1 MLRVTLSLRSLVGME
16 GLEGIHGAEGG
27 SDPEFHEIPTQGSSH
42 TSQATYIRAPSQ
54 GLPTTATT
62 NQTFES
68 PNKFNS
74 GNTPALTILFK
85 MLREDG
91 RPLPVGSFT
100 ERSVARRVYN
110 LTGVAV
116 EWVTMVT
123 PTDALIEFASG
134 TLVVAI
140 AQELHQIKEWEDILV
155 WVTCLIGNK
164 DYIMQLCREQ
174 AENEEQKRQ
183 REAEAERMREDQQEQ
198 HEKLSELI
206 DKVNDHARLVGEMQQ
221 GNFAIP
227 KESAPRISLL
237 QGQSVASTGS
247 APRIPSSLHTPTGVY
262 SNVNPH
268 HQQNHPRKN
277 TKNPDLPT
285 FSGEIPTPKGEVEYD
300 NFIFQLQMLRSSYTD
315 DAIRNAIVASVRTHA
330 KIAIRAIGYGSSLDA
345 MIRQLENR
353 FGLGETVDIL
363 GQQFHQLMQQ
373 PKERVGEFGGNLEY
387 KFRLLQEKC
396 PGRFTEDQLRDRLFH
411 GMSDKLRDSV
421 RFLYSQPGCD
431 FNTLLKAAMTC
442 ENEAVSRAST
452 RAKSMQVDTSENTE
466 VAKTGISSIREQL
479 DQMNAILKGAN
490 FKNNNGHKK
499 RDKQDIRNKLKG
511 PGTSAAGPF
520 RRGKKPV
527 QCYHCNGWG
536 HYKLQCPNEEPVEGS
551 KEWENLHGEETKEGG
566 PPPQEQEANP
576 QQ

>member
-1 MLRVTLSLRSLVGME
+1 ME
-16 GLEGIHGAEGG
+16 WLEGIIGAEGG

-54 GLPTTATT
+54 GLPTTTTT
-62 NQTFES
+62 NQIVES

-110 LTGVAV
+110 STGIVV
-116 EWVTMVT
+116 ERVTMVT

-140 AQELHQIKEWEDILV
+140 AQELHQIKEWEEISV
-155 WVTCLIGNK
+155 WVTCLMGNK
-164 DYIMQLCREQ
+164 DYILQLCRER
-174 AENEEQKRQ
+174 AENEEQKRM

-206 DKVNDHARLVGEMQQ
+206 DKVNDQARLVGEIQQ

-227 KESAPRISLL
+227 KESAPRISVL

-247 APRIPSSLHTPTGVY
+247 VPRIPSSLHTPTGVY
-262 SNVNPH
+262 SNINPH

-285 FSGEIPTPKGEVEYD
+285 FSAEIPTPKGEVEYD

-315 DAIRNAIVASVRTHA
+315 DVIRNAIVASVRTHA

-345 MIRQLENR
+345 MIRQLETR

-363 GQQFHQLMQQ
+363 GQQFHQLRQQ

-442 ENEAVSRAST
+442 ENKAVSRAST
-452 RAKSMQVDTSENTE
+452 RAKSMQVDTNENTE

-490 FKNNNGHKK
+490 FKNNKGYKK

-527 QCYHCNGWG
+527 QCYRCNGWG
-536 HYKLQCPNEEPVEGS
+536 HYKLQCPNEEPIEGS

-566 PPPQEQEANP
+566 PLPQEQEANP

>member
-1 MLRVTLSLRSLVGME
+1 ME
-16 GLEGIHGAEGG
+16 ELEGIHGAEGG

-54 GLPTTATT
+54 GLPSTTTT
-62 NQTFES
+62 NQIVES

-74 GNTPALTILFK
+74 GTTPALTILFK

-110 LTGVAV
+110 STGVAV
-116 EWVTMVT
+116 EWVTMIT
-123 PTDALIEFASG
+123 PTNTLIEFTPG
-134 TLVVAI
+134 MLVVAI
-140 AQELHQIKEWEDILV
+140 AQVLHQINEWEDIPV
-155 WVTCLIGNK
+155 WVTYLMGSKN
-164 DYIMQLCREQ
+164 YIMQLCRER
-174 AENEEQKRQ
+174 AENEEQKRVWEV
-183 REAEAERMREDQQEQ
+183 EAEKMREDQQEQ
-198 HEKLSELI
+198 QEKLSELI
-206 DKVNDHARLVGEMQQ
+206 DKVNDQARLVGEMQQ
-221 GNFAIP
+221 SNLAIS

-237 QGQSVASTGS
+237 QGQCVASTGS
-247 APRIPSSLHTPTGVY
+247 VPRIPSSLHTPTGVY

-268 HQQNHPRKN
+268 QQQNHPRKN
-277 TKNPDLPT
+277 TKNPDLPP

-300 NFIFQLQMLRSSYTD
+300 NFVFQLQMLRSSYMD
-315 DAIRNAIVASVRTHA
+315 DMIRNAIVASVRTHA

-353 FGLGETVDIL
+353 FGLGETMDIL

-396 PGRFTEDQLRDRLFH
+396 PGIFTEDQLRDRLFH

-442 ENEAVSRAST
+442 KNEAVSRAST
-452 RAKSMQVDTSENTE
+452 RAKSMQVDTNENTE
-466 VAKTGISSIREQL
+466 VTKTGISSIREQL
-479 DQMNAILKGAN
+479 DQMNAILKEAN
-490 FKNNNGHKK
+490 FKNNNGYKK
-499 RDKQDIRNKLKG
+499 HDKQDIRNKLKG

-527 QCYHCNGWG
+527 QCYRCNGWG
-536 HYKLQCPNEEPVEGS
+536 HYKLQCPNEEPIEGS
-551 KEWENLHGEETKEGG
+551 KEWENLHGEETKEVG
-566 PPPQEQEANP
+566 PFPQEQEANP

>member
-1 MLRVTLSLRSLVGME
+1 ME
-16 GLEGIHGAEGG
+16 ELEGINGAEGG
-27 SDPEFHEIPTQGSSH
+27 SDPEFHKIPTQGSSY

-54 GLPTTATT
+54 GLPTTTTT
-62 NQTFES
+62 NQIIES

-74 GNTPALTILFK
+74 GNAPALTILFK

-110 LTGVAV
+110 STGVAV
-116 EWVTMVT
+116 ERVNMVT
-123 PTDALIEFASG
+123 PTDALIEFAPG

-140 AQELHQIKEWEDILV
+140 AQVLHQINEWEDIPV
-155 WVTCLIGNK
+155 WVTCLMGSKN
-164 DYIMQLCREQ
+164 YIMQLCRER
-174 AENEEQKRQ
+174 AENEEQKRVWK
-183 REAEAERMREDQQEQ
+183 AEAKKMREDQQEQ
-198 HEKLSELI
+198 QEKLSELI
-206 DKVNDHARLVGEMQQ
+206 DKVNDQAQLVGEMQQ
-221 GNFAIP
+221 SNLAIP

-237 QGQSVASTGS
+237 QGQSVTSIGS
-247 APRIPSSLHTPTGVY
+247 IPRIPSSLHTPTGVY
-262 SNVNPH
+262 SSANPH
-268 HQQNHPRKN
+268 QQQNHPRKN
-277 TKNPDLPT
+277 TKNPDLQT
-285 FSGEIPTPKGEVEYD
+285 FSGEIPTPKGEVEYN
-300 NFIFQLQMLRSSYTD
+300 NFVFQLQMLRSSYMD

-353 FGLGETVDIL
+353 FGLVETVDIL

-396 PGRFTEDQLRDRLFH
+396 PGRFTEDQLRDCLFH

-452 RAKSMQVDTSENTE
+452 RAKSMQVDTNENTE

-490 FKNNNGHKK
+490 FKNNNGYKK
-499 RDKQDIRNKLKG
+499 RDKQDIRNKLKD
-511 PGTSAAGPF
+511 PETSAAGPF

-536 HYKLQCPNEEPVEGS
+536 HCKLQCPNEEPVEGS
-551 KEWENLHGEETKEGG
+551 KEWENLHGEETKDGG
-566 PPPQEQEANP
+566 PLPQEQEANP